1 MTDEVRGMLDGNEPF
16 DGDVLDCDDDDDD
29 GDGFC
34 IANDDCFHTGG
45 FCNGGGLGGGGGGGG
60 SGGCGGGVCIS
71 EFSLDDEDSRKLSRK
86 MPLSPALS
94 SNASEE
100 QRKSSCCCKAS
111 ISLEYSRDNCRRSLI
126 SY

>member
-45 FCNGGGLGGGGGGGG
+45 FCNGGGLGGGGGVGG
-60 SGGCGGGVCIS
+60 SGGCGGVCIS

-111 ISLEYSRDNCRRSLI
+111 MSLEYSRDNCRRSLI

>member
-1 MTDEVRGMLDGNEPF
+1 MTDEVRGMLDRNEPF

-34 IANDDCFHTGG
+34 IVNDDCFHTGG

-86 MPLSPALS
+86 MPLSPNLPSYAFESHSRLS
-94 SNASEE
+94 L
-100 QRKSSCCCKAS
+100 K
-111 ISLEYSRDNCRRSLI
+111 
-126 SY
+126 